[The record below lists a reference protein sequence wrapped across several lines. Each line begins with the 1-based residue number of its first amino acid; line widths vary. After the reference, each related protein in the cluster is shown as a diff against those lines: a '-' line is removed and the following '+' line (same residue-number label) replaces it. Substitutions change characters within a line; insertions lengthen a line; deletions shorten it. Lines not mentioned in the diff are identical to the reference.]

1 MIMFIK
7 NLNPILTAWL
17 GLITITGNRLMRKEI
32 STATGVK
39 FIADMEAIVSTA
51 NKKGLSALP
60 FNQQVARLDSLIAY
74 GDLRQQ
80 VSDFEGYKDKDGN
93 VGGDPKWVVIA
104 FNKMVQ
110 KHFDFSVTNEMSEF
124 QARSISNVR
133 RVVSLICESGI
144 KQGLTRKEIRVK
156 MWEAVEMLGNQ
167 YKQTLGLMQ

>member
-1 MIMFIK
+1 MNIE
-7 NLNPILTAWL
+7 
-17 GLITITGNRLMRKEI
+17 ITTTTNI
-32 STATGVK
+32 K

-60 FNQQVARLDSLIAY
+60 FNQQVARLDSLLAY

-80 VSDFEGYKDKDGN
+80 VSDFEGYKDKFGC

-110 KHFDFSVTNEMSEF
+110 KHFGFSVTNEMSEF

-156 MWEAVEMLGNQ
+156 MWDAVEMLGNQ

>member
-1 MIMFIK
+1 MFITNSK
-7 NLNPILTAWL
+7 LILTAWL
-17 GLITITGNRLMRKEI
+17 GLIVITGNRLMKKEI
-32 STATGVK
+32 STTTGVK

-51 NKKGLSALP
+51 NKKGLSKLP

-110 KHFDFSVTNEMSEF
+110 KHFGFSVTNEMTEF

-144 KQGLTRKEIRVK
+144 RQSLTRKEIRTK

-167 YKQTLGLMQ
+167 YNQTQGLMQ

>member
-110 KHFDFSVTNEMSEF
+110 KHFGFSVTNEMTEF

-133 RVVSLICESGI
+133 RVVSLICELGV
-144 KQGLTRKEIRVK
+144 KQSLTRKEIRTK

-167 YKQTLGLMQ
+167 YKQTQVLMQ